1 MHEERRYLI
10 SEKQVR
16 LTVLLGSIGMAL
28 TILLLFFLATSR
40 PQGKFVILDGT
51 AFQTQLDSAVAGIT
65 GYEDLGGGKA
75 RIDIDRAM
83 ELVVER
89 GVEAPGFF
97 AAGAP
102 AAPGAAP
109 AAPAA
114 AAPPAE
120 AAGTPAVGEPAT
132 PVVAG
137 PDGEALFVSTCSAC
151 HQATGQGIPG
161 AFPPLAGTA
170 PELYKASR
178 ELPMEIVVFGMQGA
192 IMAGGASYN
201 GVMPA
206 HLQLQDDEIAAI
218 LDYVMTAWGNDADL
232 PADFQPYTAD
242 EVYEVR
248 GMMLTASEVYDA
260 RKAAGLE

>member
-1 MHEERRYLI
+1 MPDERRYLI

-16 LTVLLGSIGMAL
+16 LTVLLGSVGMAL
-28 TILLLFFLATSR
+28 TILVLFFLATSR

-51 AFQTQLDSAVAGIT
+51 AFQTQLNSAVDSIT

-75 RIDIDRAM
+75 RIDINRAM

-89 GVEAPGFF
+89 GVQEPGFF
-97 AAGAP
+97 GAAAPAAAGAAPAATGTAAPSTEAAGAP
-102 AAPGAAP
+102 AGGAATQV
-109 AAPAA
+109 A
-114 AAPPAE
+114 
-120 AAGTPAVGEPAT
+120 
-132 PVVAG
+132 AG

-151 HQATGQGIPG
+151 HQASGQGIPG

-192 IMAGGASYN
+192 ITAAGATYN
-201 GVMPA
+201 GVMPS
-206 HLQLQDDEIAAI
+206 HLQMQDDEIAAV
-218 LDYVMTAWGNDADL
+218 LDYVMKAWGNDADL
-232 PADFQPYTAD
+232 PADYQPYTAD
-242 EVYEVR
+242 EVNEVR
-248 GMMLTASEVYDA
+248 GKMLTASEVYDA